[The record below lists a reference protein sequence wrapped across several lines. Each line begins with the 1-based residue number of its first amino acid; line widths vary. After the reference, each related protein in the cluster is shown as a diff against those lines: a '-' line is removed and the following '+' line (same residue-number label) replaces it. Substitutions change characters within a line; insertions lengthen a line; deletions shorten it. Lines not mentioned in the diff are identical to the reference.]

1 MKMSNV
7 LGSLVG
13 LTISLGIESISY
25 WFFVT
30 SLLSFFLFFFFSIV
44 SHSGSFL
51 DSLVCFLEDIRNYRT
66 PNKLMYSILFAFIS
80 KLVIEFPFKNAPQ
93 QFIYYCLYL
102 SANL

>member
-25 WFFVT
+25 WFIVT
-30 SLLSFFLFFFFSIV
+30 SLPFFIYIV
-44 SHSGSFL
+44 SHSGNFL

-80 KLVIEFPFKNAPQ
+80 KLVIEFPF
-93 QFIYYCLYL
+93 
-102 SANL
+102 